1 MATNTSESALAYYD
15 GFYYSIQWDGIG
27 EWTRRVYD
35 STQQTVVQ
43 TGYVVTEYIAY
54 SLAVAAAKDWIDT
67 QNSGDIGPAPW
78 DEENPWVNWLAIPC
92 SNDPANPK
100 TFTIQLQEKGFVGDD
115 PTGLYR
121 WRVLDG
127 ETVITTSP
135 KGQETNQ
142 NEASIRARDY
152 VSTLADCQPPK
163 KEEEEEDDTGIGAK
177 AKILNTAGFWTVGVT
192 QGTALMIVPMV
203 AVGIAVGFMMRVVR
217 LGAKAGGA

>member
-1 MATNTSESALAYYD
+1 MATNTSESALTYYD

-27 EWTRRVYD
+27 GYTWRVYD
-35 STQQTVVQ
+35 STQQTVVK
-43 TGYVVTEYIAY
+43 TGYVTTQYIGY
-54 SLAVAAAKDWIDT
+54 SLAITAAKDWIDT
-67 QNSGDIGPAPW
+67 QNSSDIGDAPW
-78 DEENPWVNWLAIPC
+78 DEPNPWVNWLNIPC

-100 TFTIQLQEKGFVGDD
+100 TFSIQLQEKGFVGDD

-127 ETVITTSP
+127 TTVLSTSP
-135 KGQETNQ
+135 KGRETNQ
-142 NEASIRARDY
+142 NEAASLARDY

-163 KEEEEEDDTGIGAK
+163 KEEENGTGIGGK

-203 AVGIAVGFMMRVVR
+203 TVGIAVGFMMRVVR

>member
-27 EWTRRVYD
+27 EWTWRVYD

-152 VSTLADCQPPK
+152 VSTLADCPPPK

>member
-163 KEEEEEDDTGIGAK
+163 KEEEDDTGIGAK